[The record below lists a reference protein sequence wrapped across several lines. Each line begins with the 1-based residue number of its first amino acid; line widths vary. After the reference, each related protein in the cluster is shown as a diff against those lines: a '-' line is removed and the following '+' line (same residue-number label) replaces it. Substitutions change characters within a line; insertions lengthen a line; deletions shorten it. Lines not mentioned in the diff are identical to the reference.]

1 MATTSPS
8 PTHLLP
14 STPAASSAAG
24 PVSALQRIIAC
35 WPTLLSHGWKVVV
48 LSIAIA
54 TALWLA
60 QLGSRYDVQLVYSLA
75 IGCLSWL
82 SVDLGR
88 FVIDPTSPFGFPR
101 GWRAVALIVGGCVF
115 GQVVGTLIG
124 DYYSGFSSFGFFL
137 TQPWQ
142 FVRFAA
148 IMTVVGVVVSYFF
161 YTAGKSHYLISAL
174 QATQRQAAQAQL
186 KLLQSQL
193 DPHMLFN
200 TLANLRSLI
209 ATDPE
214 RATHMLDQLGD
225 YLRSTLAASRATEH
239 PLQAEFDR
247 LGDYLALMAVRMG
260 PRLRYTLELPP
271 ALAQVSV
278 PALLLQSLVENAIV
292 HGLEPQLA
300 GGAVH
305 ISART
310 EGPMLVLQ
318 VADNGAGFD
327 AAHSTEGFGIGQV
340 RERLATLYGSQAT
353 INLVAACA
361 VNTWA
366 IGQNSLKNEPKNMLE
381 GLSSLDAPQEPL
393 DHARTQACHGCT
405 VTLRLPLST
414 PIAPIAPALHTNAPP
429 CKLAP

>member
-1 MATTSPS
+1 MAHLPPS
-8 PTHLLP
+8 PVHPLP
-14 STPAASSAAG
+14 TVSAANPTSG
-24 PVSALQRIIAC
+24 PASALQRIIDC
-35 WPTLLSHGWKVVV
+35 WPKLLGHGWKVAV
-48 LSIAIA
+48 LCIAIA

-75 IGCLSWL
+75 IGGLSWL

-101 GWRAVALIVGGCVF
+101 GWRAVALIVGGCAF
-115 GQVVGTLIG
+115 GQVVGTLLG
-124 DYYSGFSSFGFFL
+124 DSYSGFSSFGFFL

-148 IMTVVGVVVSYFF
+148 IMTVVGIVVSYFF
-161 YTAGKSHYLISAL
+161 YASGKSHYLISEL

-214 RATHMLDQLGD
+214 RATRMLDQLGD
-225 YLRSTLAASRATEH
+225 YLRSTLTASRATEH

-247 LGDYLALMAVRMG
+247 LRDYLGLMAVRMG
-260 PRLRYTLELPP
+260 PRLRYTLALPP
-271 ALAQVSV
+271 ALAQASV

-300 GGAVH
+300 GGTVH
-305 ISART
+305 ISARADGNT
-310 EGPMLVLQ
+310 LVLQ
-318 VADNGAGFD
+318 VTDDGAGFD
-327 AAHSTEGFGIGQV
+327 AAHTTEGFGIGQV
-340 RERLATLYGSQAT
+340 RERLATCYGTEAT
-353 INLVAACA
+353 IDLIAACA
-361 VNTWA
+361 VKTWTS
-366 IGQNSLKNEPKNMLE
+366 GQNSLKNMPASTVDNS
-381 GLSSLDAPQEPL
+381 SSLHEANASLSAAHTET
-393 DHARTQACHGCT
+393 AHGCT
-405 VTLRLPLST
+405 VTLRIPLTASVALP
-414 PIAPIAPALHTNAPP
+414 LHTNAQP
-429 CKLAP
+429 CSPVP